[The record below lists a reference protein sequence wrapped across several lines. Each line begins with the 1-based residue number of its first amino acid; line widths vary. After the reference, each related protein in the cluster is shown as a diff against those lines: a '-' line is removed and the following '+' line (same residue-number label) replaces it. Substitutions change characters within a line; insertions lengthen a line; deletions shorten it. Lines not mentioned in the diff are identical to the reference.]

1 MENAIRH
8 NKTPEERKA
17 ALEEAL
23 RRVRPVVLG
32 HNEPVGKRLEQF
44 ANRPIDEQTKTS
56 DRKKSL
62 KASFFSGNGKK
73 RHGIGKKG
81 RKSRD

>member
-23 RRVRPVVLG
+23 RRVRPVVLITSLSENG
-32 HNEPVGKRLEQF
+32 WSNLPTVPLTTRLKPATE
-44 ANRPIDEQTKTS
+44 
-56 DRKKSL
+56 KKP
-62 KASFFSGNGKK
+62 
-73 RHGIGKKG
+73 
-81 RKSRD
+81 

>member
-23 RRVRPVVLG
+23 EAGTPG
-32 HNEPVGKRLEQF
+32 C
-44 ANRPIDEQTKTS
+44 
-56 DRKKSL
+56 
-62 KASFFSGNGKK
+62 
-73 RHGIGKKG
+73 
-81 RKSRD
+81 SRT

>member
-23 RRVRPVVLG
+23 RRARPGVLG
-32 HNEPVGKRLEQF
+32 HKEPVGKRLGQF
-44 ANRPIDEQTKTS
+44 FNRPIVEQTKNH
-56 DRKKSL
+56 DRKKALKPLSL
-62 KASFFSGNGKK
+62 A
-73 RHGIGKKG
+73 
-81 RKSRD
+81 

>member
-23 RRVRPVVLG
+23 RRVR
-32 HNEPVGKRLEQF
+32 RLFSDITSLSENGWSNLPTVPLT
-44 ANRPIDEQTKTS
+44 NRLKPATE
-56 DRKKSL
+56 KKP
-62 KASFFSGNGKK
+62 
-73 RHGIGKKG
+73 
-81 RKSRD
+81 